1 MKKRFGSLA
10 ALCFLFAALTLM
22 GLGRVAAQD
31 QTSGTTPPPK
41 VLQIIVETLKPGQ
54 FGSPHQKTE
63 SAFVQAMSNAKW
75 PQHYLGTDALSGRQR
90 SVFFVGYD
98 SFDAWQKDS
107 DATAKNSSLSSALDS
122 ASIADGAL
130 LESLETS
137 LYVYREDLSLRA
149 PVDIAHMRYM
159 EITIFNVK
167 AGHAHDWEALVKMY
181 QSVETKMANAHWA
194 TFEKMY
200 GTQTSGSRF
209 ITVVPMKSLAEVDQG
224 MVDDK
229 GFAAAAGPEQLQKI
243 RDLTAAS
250 IDSIESNLVQF
261 NPKTSYVQDSWI
273 KADPDFWS
281 LK

>member
-1 MKKRFGSLA
+1 MRKHFGSSA
-10 ALCFLFAALTLM
+10 ALCVLFT
-22 GLGRVAAQD
+22 GLSFTGSGSAAAQD
-31 QTSGTTPPPK
+31 QMSGTTPPPK
-41 VLQIIVETLKPGQ
+41 VLEIIVETLKPGQ
-54 FGSPHQKTE
+54 SGSPHQKTE

-75 PQHYLGTDALSGRQR
+75 PQRYLGTDALSGRQR

-98 SFDAWQKDS
+98 SFDAWQKDT

-167 AGHAHDWEALVKMY
+167 AGHAHDWETLVKMY
-181 QSVETKMANAHWA
+181 QSVETKMPNAHWA
-194 TFEKMY
+194 TFEKTY

-209 ITVVPMKSLAEVDQG
+209 ITVVPMKSLAEVDQN
-224 MVDDK
+224 MADDK

-243 RDLTAAS
+243 RDLTASS
-250 IDSIESNLVQF
+250 IESIESNLVQF
-261 NPKTSYVQDSWI
+261 NPKMSYVPDSWV
-273 KADPDFWS
+273 KADEAFWGQ
-281 LK
+281 K